1 MADSPKGQRR
11 NYLSVVLKGMAMGAA
26 DVVPGVSGGT
36 VAFITGIYQELINSL
51 KSIEPGLLALLFQR
65 GPAAVWQAINGNFLL
80 ALFSGVLF
88 SVFTLAKAISYS
100 LQHYPIL
107 VWSFFFGL
115 IAASAL
121 LLFKQLERKST
132 VELLCAGI
140 GVITAFFISS
150 ISPGQLE
157 GSYLNLFLAGLVA
170 ICAMIL
176 PGVSGA
182 FLLLMMGLY
191 STVIDAIKGLD
202 IASIA
207 CFGAGAGM
215 GLLLFSHVLGWLFER
230 FYSQTLALLT
240 GFLIGSL
247 SMVWPWKQ
255 TLSTR
260 LNSHG
265 QEVPLIQENILPWD
279 YQTLVG
285 QPSYLLLALLMIGLG
300 VCLVLG
306 LEYTGSTRLKKD
318 SDL

>member
-1 MADSPKGQRR
+1 
-11 NYLSVVLKGMAMGAA
+11 MGAA

-51 KSIEPGLLALLFQR
+51 KSIEPSLLPLLFQR

-88 SVFTLAKAISYS
+88 SVFTLAKGISYS

-121 LLFKQLERKST
+121 LLFRQLERKT
-132 VELLCAGI
+132 AVELLCAVI
-140 GVITAFFISS
+140 GVVTAFFISS
-150 ISPGQLE
+150 IGPGQLE
-157 GSYLNLFLAGLVA
+157 DSYLNLFLAGSVA

-191 STVIDAIKGLD
+191 STVIDAIKSLD
-202 IASIA
+202 VTAIA
-207 CFGAGAGM
+207 CFGAGAVM
-215 GLLLFSHVLGWLFER
+215 GLLLFSHVLAWLFQR

-240 GFLIGSL
+240 GFLVGSL

-265 QEVPLIQENILPWD
+265 LEVPLIQENILPWD
-279 YQTLVG
+279 YLAVVG
-285 QPSYLLLALLMIGLG
+285 QPSYLLLALVMIGLG

-306 LEYTGSTRLKKD
+306 LEYTGSARLKKD